1 MRIMKSNGVQLE
13 KEAILRA
20 AGRIC
25 VAART
30 APKGKGT
37 DTLVTLVLTG
47 EDKELLAAEMQRIG
61 EETGLAF
68 FVRDAGNVRFAEAI
82 VLLGTRF
89 ETRGV
94 PNCGFCGFA
103 DCEENKQNNGIC
115 AFCTGDLGIA
125 IGSAVS
131 MAADERIDNRVL
143 FSAGRAALNLKLL
156 GEEVK
161 IVYGLPLSASGK
173 SPYFDRA

>member
-1 MRIMKSNGVQLE
+1 MKSNGVQLE